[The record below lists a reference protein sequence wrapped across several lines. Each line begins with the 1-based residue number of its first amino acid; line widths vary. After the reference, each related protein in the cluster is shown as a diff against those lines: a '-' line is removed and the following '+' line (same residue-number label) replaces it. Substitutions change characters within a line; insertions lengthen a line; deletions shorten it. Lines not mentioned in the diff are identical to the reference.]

1 MCAAKFSR
9 IINMDKILPTLQEQV
24 KAPDETKELLE
35 RMDVL
40 PSTTTLNPYTSSGST
55 EQDHSTILAKLSD
68 LEAKI
73 MSRFDKLETS
83 MSNRPVS
90 TSGGSRRRRTKKT
103 SRRRVRN

>member
-1 MCAAKFSR
+1 
-9 IINMDKILPTLQEQV
+9 MDTILPALQEQV
-24 KAPDETKELLE
+24 KAPDDTKELLE
-35 RMDVL
+35 KMDVL

-55 EQDHSTILAKLSD
+55 EQDHSTILARLGD

-90 TSGGSRRRRTKKT
+90 TSGGSRRRRAKKT
-103 SRRRVRN
+103 SRRRIRK